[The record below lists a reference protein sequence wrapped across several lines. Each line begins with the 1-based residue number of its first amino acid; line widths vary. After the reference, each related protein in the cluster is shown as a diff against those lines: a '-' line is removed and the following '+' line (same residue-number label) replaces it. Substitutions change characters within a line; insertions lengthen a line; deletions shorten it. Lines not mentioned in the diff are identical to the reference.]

1 MRLRCYSF
9 TSSCPMSVSDPTPR
23 QLEGHRAC
31 PFPRLQPS
39 WAECSPW
46 SCGWSG
52 PPAPPAPWLAPARVH
67 FRDFLSDT
75 QVGGGPGSTGITGRV
90 IQRGKHLCCVSVGSS
105 PTTCHVHGLRLPSGS
120 RRSSS
125 TFSSCSSHTF
135 LVWFYFMYFLR
146 EVGAPGIV
154 G

>member
-1 MRLRCYSF
+1 
-9 TSSCPMSVSDPTPR
+9 MSVSDPTPR
-23 QLEGHRAC
+23 QLEGRRAC
-31 PFPRLQPS
+31 PFPRLQPR

-67 FRDFLSDT
+67 FRDLLSDT
-75 QVGGGPGSTGITGRV
+75 QVAGGGGALGSARITGRV
-90 IQRGKHLCCVSVGSS
+90 FRLSSSVESTSCCVSVGSS
-105 PTTCHVHGLRLPSGS
+105 PTTCHVRVLRLPSGS

-125 TFSSCSSHTF
+125 TFPSCTSHTF

-146 EVGAPGIV
+146 EVAAPGIV